1 MKTYELIENEYGSCV
16 KMTTEGG
23 IISFIP
29 TEPANSDY
37 QEYLKWTEEQNG

>member
-16 KMTTEGG
+16 KMIEDS

-29 TEPANSDY
+29 IEINNIDY
-37 QEYLKWTEEQNG
+37 QNYLMYLEEQNG